1 MFLIYA
7 GPPNISKKNSK
18 IIWVWTV
25 PKKNYYDFPNV
36 WTVSE
41 LEENHKGRVKLWPQR
56 GWDLTA
62 RSHFGPATMLLPSTG
77 KSPYLLF
84 IVHTCVH
91 TLPTLRTYI
100 PTYLDT
106 CIPNMPTYLPT
117 YRIRT
122 YIHNRIFTY
131 AQRKCVKYKRINKYI
146 TNIIYI
152 MYIYIYLFIFIY
164 SQTQTP
170 CGIPWNWK
178 TQVVEILSASRCEN
192 IDLKMHLAGE
202 AVAAENLC
210 WKDRK
215 RRGFNHQTLWI

>member
-1 MFLIYA
+1 
-7 GPPNISKKNSK
+7 
-18 IIWVWTV
+18 
-25 PKKNYYDFPNV
+25 
-36 WTVSE
+36 
-41 LEENHKGRVKLWPQR
+41 
-56 GWDLTA
+56 
-62 RSHFGPATMLLPSTG
+62 MLLPSTG

-152 MYIYIYLFIFIY
+152 MYIYIYLYLYIHKHKHPAGYHETERPRSSKFFRRADV
-164 SQTQTP
+164 
-170 CGIPWNWK
+170 K
-178 TQVVEILSASRCEN
+178 TS
-192 IDLKMHLAGE
+192 
-202 AVAAENLC
+202 
-210 WKDRK
+210 
-215 RRGFNHQTLWI
+215 T

>member
-1 MFLIYA
+1 MIRSFWGTWVWTPSSIRS
-7 GPPNISKKNSK
+7 PQNIGVKSKESRGVFNLCGTSKYIKKNSK

-41 LEENHKGRVKLWPQR
+41 PEENHKGRVKLWSQR

-131 AQRKCVKYKRINKYI
+131 AHSANAWNIN
-146 TNIIYI
+146 
-152 MYIYIYLFIFIY
+152 
-164 SQTQTP
+164 
-170 CGIPWNWK
+170 G
-178 TQVVEILSASRCEN
+178 
-192 IDLKMHLAGE
+192 
-202 AVAAENLC
+202 
-210 WKDRK
+210 
-215 RRGFNHQTLWI
+215 

>member
-1 MFLIYA
+1 MRDLQIYQ
-7 GPPNISKKNSK
+7 KNSK

-41 LEENHKGRVKLWPQR
+41 PEENHKGRVKLWPQR

-152 MYIYIYLFIFIY
+152 MYIYIYIYIYIFTNTNTLRDTMKLKDPGRRN
-164 SQTQTP
+164 SFGEP
-170 CGIPWNWK
+170 MWK
-178 TQVVEILSASRCEN
+178 HRPEN
-192 IDLKMHLAGE
+192 APRRWGRGGWKLVLKRQE
-202 AVAAENLC
+202 
-210 WKDRK
+210 KTR
-215 RRGFNHQTLWI
+215 I